1 MCFGIP
7 VKVVEIDGLVA
18 QCEARGVRREVN
30 ISMIQDGQVTTDD
43 FVVVHLDHAIQ
54 KISQQDA
61 ETAWELYDQMLN
73 AEQGISGI

>member
-7 VKVVEIDGLVA
+7 MKVVEIDGLVA

-43 FVVVHLDHAIQ
+43 FVVVHLGHAIQ